1 VLVSPRKRL
10 GVKLLTSSFGI
21 AAATLA
27 LACYAGANGAA
38 PATAATAPPTPPPI
52 AAPLPSPTYGP
63 DSIPL
68 VGASST
74 PIPIPSGFGLPGTS
88 TPKPGSATPSPPPNP
103 RNGLEGVWEMV
114 IQRSSQP
121 EYVHFQL
128 KQAGTNLTGSYL
140 DKGGKSYPLTG
151 TVDGQHFRMIVTLP
165 NGTSALLE
173 GRLDG
178 MSDMVGKITTP
189 QEEEYFTAS
198 WRPKEKWIENINAS
212 PGGLGGGGQ
221 GGTGGGYG
229 PP

>member
-1 VLVSPRKRL
+1 LRREKGSD
-10 GVKLLTSSFGI
+10 VKLQSFSVGV
-21 AAATLA
+21 AALA

-38 PATAATAPPTPPPI
+38 PSVAATPTPPPI
-52 AAPLPSPTYGP
+52 NSPGTLPTYGP
-63 DSIPL
+63 DQIPL

-88 TPKPGSATPSPPPNP
+88 TPKPGAATPSPPPNP

-114 IQRSSQP
+114 IQRADQP
-121 EYVHFQL
+121 EYVHFNL
-128 KQAGTNLTGSYL
+128 KQTGNDLIGTYRDKAG
-140 DKGGKSYPLTG
+140 KIYPLSG

-178 MSDMVGKITTP
+178 TSDMVGKLTTP
-189 QEEEYFTAS
+189 QEEAYFTAS

-212 PGGLGGGGQ
+212 PGGMGGGGSA
-221 GGTGGGYG
+221 GGGGYPGG